1 MNFSF
6 FVWFLVFCGLL
17 SLSPMANKHLQFGV
31 LFLALFIDM
40 LGFGIVMPILPRYAE
55 CLGATSWQIGLL
67 VGIFSMAQLIML
79 PFWGHLS
86 DKIGRKPVLI
96 ISMMGTAIGYFI
108 MSMTRSMTIMMIGR
122 ALDGASGGNMSV
134 IQASVSDITKPEERS
149 RMMGILGAAYGI
161 GFVFGPAFGGWASHR
176 YGFSTPMWMAS
187 GLAAINA
194 LLIVIFLPGSKK
206 KKEETLKQRTS
217 MLMLWEHVERKT
229 YTAALLTF
237 FFFVLGFSMI
247 VTLIALFFYHR
258 YGINA
263 LETGYIYAMFG
274 IIAIV
279 IEGGLFGMLAKKW
292 GDRRLAIVGVL
303 LLVGAS
309 FFIPLTASVEAAVVI
324 CMIVAVGDSL
334 LTPSLPSIVSRS
346 AKEEW
351 QGTAFGFYQS
361 AGCLARCFGPVLAG
375 FFLTINLQGS
385 HYALA
390 SFWIA
395 SGFLLISF
403 FFSLKLPRA

>member
-1 MNFSF
+1 MS
-6 FVWFLVFCGLL
+6 
-17 SLSPMANKHLQFGV
+17 NKRLQFGI
-31 LFLALFIDM
+31 LFFALFIDM

-55 CLGATSWQIGLL
+55 CLGAASWQIGLL
-67 VGIFSMAQLIML
+67 VGIFSMAQLFML

-96 ISMMGTAIGYFI
+96 ISMMGTAVGYLI

-122 ALDGASGGNMSV
+122 ALDGASGGNMGV

-161 GFVFGPAFGGWASHR
+161 GFIFGPALGGWASHR
-176 YGFSTPMWMAS
+176 YGFSTPMWMAA
-187 GLAAINA
+187 GLAGINA
-194 LLIVIFLPGSKK
+194 ILIMIFLPGSTK
-206 KKEETLKQRTS
+206 KKEKALKQRAS
-217 MLMLWEHVERKT
+217 LLMLWEHVERKI
-229 YTAALLTF
+229 YIAALLTF

-263 LETGYIYAMFG
+263 LEIGYIYAMFG
-274 IIAIV
+274 VIAIV
-279 IEGGLFGMLAKKW
+279 LEGGLFGMLAKKW
-292 GDRRLAIVGVL
+292 GDRKLAIVGAL
-303 LLVGAS
+303 LLVTTS
-309 FFIPLTASVEAAVVI
+309 FYMPLTASVGAAVI
-324 CMIVAVGDSL
+324 ACAVFAIGDSL

-375 FFLTINLQGS
+375 FLLTINFQGS

-395 SGFLLISF
+395 AGFLLLSF
-403 FFSLKLPRA
+403 FFSLRLPRA

>member
-1 MNFSF
+1 MSK
-6 FVWFLVFCGLL
+6 
-17 SLSPMANKHLQFGV
+17 KHLQFGI

-55 CLGATSWQIGLL
+55 SLGAASWQMGLL
-67 VGIFSMAQLIML
+67 VGIFSIAQLIML

-96 ISMMGTAIGYFI
+96 ISMLGTALGYFI

-122 ALDGASGGNMSV
+122 ALDGASGGNMGV

-161 GFVFGPAFGGWASHR
+161 GFIFGPAFGGWASHR
-176 YGFSTPMWMAS
+176 YGFSTPMWMAAV
-187 GLAAINA
+187 LAAINA
-194 LLIVIFLPGSKK
+194 ILIVVFLPESKK
-206 KKEETLKQRTS
+206 KKEETLLKQRTS
-217 MLMLWEHVERKT
+217 LLMLWEHVERKT
-229 YTAALLTF
+229 YIAVLLTF

-274 IIAIV
+274 IVAIV

-292 GDRRLAIVGVL
+292 GDRRLAIVGAL
-303 LLVGAS
+303 LLVAAS
-309 FFIPLTASVEAAVVI
+309 FFIPLTASVGAAVVA
-324 CMIVAVGDSL
+324 CVVFALGDSL
-334 LTPSLPSIVSRS
+334 LTPSLPGIVSRS

-351 QGTAFGFYQS
+351 QGVAFGFYQS

-395 SGFLLISF
+395 AGFLLVSF
-403 FFSLKLPRA
+403 FFSLRLPK

>member
-1 MNFSF
+1 
-6 FVWFLVFCGLL
+6 
-17 SLSPMANKHLQFGV
+17 MANKRLQFGI

-55 CLGATSWQIGLL
+55 CLGAASWQIGLL

-86 DKIGRKPVLI
+86 DRIGRKPVLI
-96 ISMMGTAIGYFI
+96 ISMLGTAVGYFI
-108 MSMTRSMTIMMIGR
+108 MSITRSMTIMMIGR
-122 ALDGASGGNMSV
+122 ALDGASGGNMGV
-134 IQASVSDITKPEERS
+134 IQASVSDMTKPEERS

-161 GFVFGPAFGGWASHR
+161 GFIFGPAFGGWASHR
-176 YGFSTPMWMAS
+176 YGFSTPMWMAA

-194 LLIVIFLPGSKK
+194 ILIMIFLPGSKK
-206 KKEETLKQRTS
+206 KKEKALKQRTS
-217 MLMLWEHVERKT
+217 LLMLWEHVERKN
-229 YTAALLTF
+229 YVAALLTF

-247 VTLIALFFYHR
+247 VTLVALFAYHR
-258 YGINA
+258 YGLNA
-263 LETGYIYAMFG
+263 LQTGYVYAMFG
-274 IIAIV
+274 VIAIAL
-279 IEGGLFGMLAKKW
+279 EGGLFGLLAKKW
-292 GDRRLAIVGVL
+292 GDRKLAIVGAL
-303 LLVGAS
+303 LLVAAS
-309 FFIPLTASVEAAVVI
+309 FFMPLTASVGAAIIVCAVVAI
-324 CMIVAVGDSL
+324 GDSL

-375 FFLTINLQGS
+375 FFLTMNLPGP
-385 HYALA
+385 HYALV

-395 SGFLLISF
+395 AGFLLVSF
-403 FFSLKLPRA
+403 FFSLRLPRA